1 MKYIP
6 VPGPV
11 TVCDIE
17 GNPIVFQNG
26 QNETITFEKF
36 ILARLT
42 DPKFASSMANVLA
55 ALSIRDAVK
64 SIKGGILEV
73 ENEHYELLKELI
85 QNPSAQAAYPAGL
98 AHNLAPFM
106 IAVVKEAKDKRPD

>member
-26 QNETITFEKF
+26 QSETITFEKF
-36 ILARLT
+36 VLARLT
-42 DPKFASSMANVLA
+42 DPKFAASMANVMA
-55 ALSIRDAVK
+55 AVSIRDAVK
-64 SIKGGILEV
+64 AIREGVLEV
-73 ENEHYELLKELI
+73 ENEHYDLLKELV

-106 IAVVKEAKDKRPD
+106 IAIVREAKDKRPE